1 MRTCEG
7 HEPSLPY
14 SEYIPLL
21 SSPMKLQKISAHS
34 HGATATATAI
44 CDKNGSHRV
53 SIGCTTWCDC
63 DCELR
68 LWDIGVTGCRR
79 YDHSQ
84 WVPYPCCATG
94 ICDTLHTPYDTHC
107 RWFNRSRTVW
117 TSTKLLK
124 RESQKTTL
132 TQSFP
137 PHCCGITADRNY
149 ITQLQGPTSV
159 CSQLIDL
166 FVYGWSRTERIHKK
180 TSEVSLHVVKSP
192 HFIQMPLFLLH
203 FQLLMNLS

>member
-94 ICDTLHTPYDTHC
+94 ICDTLQHPTTPIVVDSIAVAPCERALSYWRGRVKIQH
-107 RWFNRSRTVW
+107 RHKAS
-117 TSTKLLK
+117 
-124 RESQKTTL
+124 
-132 TQSFP
+132 P

-180 TSEVSLHVVKSP
+180 TSEVSLHVVKRP
-192 HFIQMPLFLLH
+192 HFIQMPLFLLQ